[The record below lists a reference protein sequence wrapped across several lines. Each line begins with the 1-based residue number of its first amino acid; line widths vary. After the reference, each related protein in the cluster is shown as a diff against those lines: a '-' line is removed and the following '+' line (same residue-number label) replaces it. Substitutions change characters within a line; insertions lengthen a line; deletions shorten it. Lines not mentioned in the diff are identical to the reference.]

1 VVTLEVQQMSDNRPN
16 DSERDTLMS
25 EEGDGAKILGVRR
38 PVFLGGLVGN
48 DSDFAAADS
57 IVLSDRRFPV
67 STSTPEKVDPN
78 FSSDTDEK
86 LLDAQ
91 LEDILV
97 QLRLKDIKIEQDQ
110 ADIKALK
117 LENQA
122 ALADLKVVVERYVG
136 QAG

>member
-1 VVTLEVQQMSDNRPN
+1 MSDSRPN

-38 PVFLGGLVGN
+38 PVFLGGNDFFLGGN